1 MKFFLKKLFY
11 DKKMIF
17 CQKKFLGKISK
28 KTRNRIFIGMKK
40 IIITENQLKN
50 LLDSITG
57 NIEGSKNKFSLTG
70 IVEDHG
76 KKNK

>member
-1 MKFFLKKLFY
+1 
-11 DKKMIF
+11 MIF
-17 CQKKFLGKISK
+17 YQKKISGQNFK
-28 KTRNRIFIGMKK
+28 KTKNRIFIGMKK

-50 LLDSITG
+50 LLDSITA
-57 NIEGSKNKFSLTG
+57 NIERRKNKFSLTG

>member
-1 MKFFLKKLFY
+1 M
-11 DKKMIF
+11 
-17 CQKKFLGKISK
+17 
-28 KTRNRIFIGMKK
+28 GMKK
-40 IIITENQLKN
+40 LIITENQLKN

>member
-1 MKFFLKKLFY
+1 
-11 DKKMIF
+11 MIF
-17 CQKKFLGKISK
+17 NQKKISGQNFK
-28 KTRNRIFIGMKK
+28 KTKNRIFIGMKK
-40 IIITENQLKN
+40 LIITENQLKN
-50 LLDSITG
+50 LLDSITA

>member
-1 MKFFLKKLFY
+1 
-11 DKKMIF
+11 MIF